1 MSYSK
6 GMLQVV
12 GLGRITADPER
23 TELQTGAVK
32 TDFRIAVN
40 DGYRKADGTDV
51 EHTSYCPVVAWGK
64 LAENIAQW
72 VVKGQELIVLG
83 DLVQDQWQ
91 NEAGENRSKLYI
103 KARSVQFGSKPG
115 EGKGGGDE
123 SGEWTQPESA
133 GTTPAPKAPPIEGE
147 VPF

>member
-23 TELQTGAVK
+23 TELQAGAVK

-115 EGKGGGDE
+115 EGKGGG
-123 SGEWTQPESA
+123 GEEGDWQQPA
-133 GTTPAPKAPPIEGE
+133 TTPAPTAPPVTGE